1 VAIAKAGRPMEAL
14 AELDRLASH
23 PQLRDYYLMPAAR
36 GHLLL
41 ELGRREEAAGC
52 FRHSLECSCSE
63 PERRFLKGKLAQCED
78 QSY

>member
-1 VAIAKAGRPMEAL
+1 MEAL
-14 AELDRLASH
+14 AELDRLANH

-36 GHLLL
+36 GHLLFD
-41 ELGRREEAAGC
+41 LGRRQEAAAC